1 MEEKRLETM
10 LETMSDKEI
19 KQQLLLYFNLQ
30 SERQDRLR
38 VVLGDKQVEPSI
50 KIMQSKYIDEV
61 TSIMVRRLREG
72 ENQLISI
79 EDIVLLIPRI
89 IDFFE
94 EAKDVKFSPLERE
107 VLETYAKA
115 IFLNLFD
122 DLVEELPSRKKVY
135 RWIKVLMEI
144 ANEKPFSLSET
155 ELLDEVTRRLYS
167 REEFIAECNKT
178 IERLNV
184 DATKK
189 VLIKPLIETI
199 ETEEING
206 MDEEIEKAISE
217 VKEQVKLFLSGETTR
232 IYGS

>member
-1 MEEKRLETM
+1 M
-10 LETMSDKEI
+10 
-19 KQQLLLYFNLQ
+19 Q
-30 SERQDRLR
+30 RQ
-38 VVLGDKQVEPSI
+38 
-50 KIMQSKYIDEV
+50 
-61 TSIMVRRLREG
+61 
-72 ENQLISI
+72 
-79 EDIVLLIPRI
+79 
-89 IDFFE
+89 F
-94 EAKDVKFSPLERE
+94 
-107 VLETYAKA
+107 
-115 IFLNLFD
+115 FLNLFD

-189 VLIKPLIETI
+189 VLIKPLIET
-199 ETEEING
+199 EEING

-217 VKEQVKLFLSGETTR
+217 VKEQVKLFLSEETTR

>member
-30 SERQDRLR
+30 SERQDRLG
-38 VVLGDKQVEPSI
+38 VVLGNKQVEPSI

-115 IFLNLFD
+115 IFF
-122 DLVEELPSRKKVY
+122 K
-135 RWIKVLMEI
+135 
-144 ANEKPFSLSET
+144 
-155 ELLDEVTRRLYS
+155 
-167 REEFIAECNKT
+167 
-178 IERLNV
+178 
-184 DATKK
+184 
-189 VLIKPLIETI
+189 LI
-199 ETEEING
+199 
-206 MDEEIEKAISE
+206 
-217 VKEQVKLFLSGETTR
+217 
-232 IYGS
+232 